1 MAVNL
6 ERFDIDAVRAGGMVA
21 LVFAVPITVI
31 ASVVDSDS
39 SSTNALFFFGAMV
52 GFFLGAGCA
61 AWVQRLGTPLTH
73 GITTALI
80 TFVVPQII
88 IVIVRLV
95 SGGSVNLF
103 NVFLLS
109 PFVVGAGLFG
119 GITGGFLRSR
129 GFVPST
135 VERES

>member
-95 SGGSVNLF
+95 SGSSVNLF